1 MRTLVAIAMLLAG
14 ATALHAAEAPPVL
27 VYPCERVATA
37 PVVDGRLDDAAWEKA
52 ALVSGFTYHDRRELA
67 PVQTAFRVVYDAEA
81 LYVGVRCEEPLWQKM
96 TPGTPGMRDTHA
108 AVFGGEAIEVFIDP
122 KHNHSDYFQ
131 IAANSDGTLFDGKG
145 TDSAWDG
152 RARAAGRISEGGWS
166 LEIALPWADFEVRPE
181 PGLVIGLNICRDRN
195 IGPNKLWST
204 WSPIAAN
211 FHDPLR
217 FGHLVLSA
225 PPEMIGRLSDEFR
238 KGGHAGPVQVFAAE
252 GFSGTTYLALA
263 SRSLQSLDATLAML
277 RVAVNTALEVLHAP
291 DVGRFRPEGIAPLF
305 IFGLYDVAV
314 ASEVKLSLMDVYP
327 DDYPVTVVRGAGVEG
342 RDEQETI
349 PLYRLDRVSVDHLT
363 SLFVPAME
371 RRPATS
377 FERLVEVMAALRKP
391 DGCPWDREQTHE
403 TLKKYLT
410 EETYEF
416 FDAIDDQD
424 DERMADEL
432 GDLLLQMVFHARIA
446 EEEGRF
452 DIHDAIRSIVEKLI
466 RRHPHVFG
474 GTEVSGADEVLD
486 NWEKIKAG
494 ERLTAHRKS
503 LLDAVPRAMPSLQ
516 RAFEL
521 TRRASKVG
529 FDWKEATD
537 VLDKVGEEAEE
548 AREALAAGD
557 QAAVRH
563 EIGDLLFAVANLAR
577 KAGVDPDDAL
587 HAANRRFSDRFRY
600 IEARAQEQDTPLAE
614 MSLEEMDRLW
624 NEAKT
629 RLDHA

>member
-225 PPEMIGRLSDEFR
+225 TPEMIGRLSDEFR

-263 SRSLQSLDATLAML
+263 SRSLQSLDATLAEL
-277 RVAVNTALEVLHAP
+277 DSLCQREKSP
-291 DVGRFRPEGIAPLF
+291 
-305 IFGLYDVAV
+305 AV
-314 ASEVKLSLMDVYP
+314 AAALAKRIAAARE
-327 DDYPVTVVRGAGVEG
+327 
-342 RDEQETI
+342 
-349 PLYRLDRVSVDHLT
+349 
-363 SLFVPAME
+363 
-371 RRPATS
+371 
-377 FERLVEVMAALRKP
+377 MAAPIAAKVK
-391 DGCPWDREQTHE
+391 GNQA
-403 TLKKYLT
+403 
-410 EETYEF
+410 
-416 FDAIDDQD
+416 FDAAEWVRTDTQMQQLRI
-424 DERMADEL
+424 EL
-432 GDLLLQMVFHARIA
+432 EKAVWNAR
-446 EEEGRF
+446 
-452 DIHDAIRSIVEKLI
+452 L
-466 RRHPHVFG
+466 
-474 GTEVSGADEVLD
+474 
-486 NWEKIKAG
+486 
-494 ERLTAHRKS
+494 
-503 LLDAVPRAMPSLQ
+503 
-516 RAFEL
+516 
-521 TRRASKVG
+521 
-529 FDWKEATD
+529 
-537 VLDKVGEEAEE
+537 
-548 AREALAAGD
+548 EALLSG
-557 QAAVRH
+557 
-563 EIGDLLFAVANLAR
+563 I
-577 KAGVDPDDAL
+577 
-587 HAANRRFSDRFRY
+587 
-600 IEARAQEQDTPLAE
+600 
-614 MSLEEMDRLW
+614 
-624 NEAKT
+624 
-629 RLDHA
+629 

>member
-1 MRTLVAIAMLLAG
+1 MLLR
-14 ATALHAAEAPPVL
+14 TRQH
-27 VYPCERVATA
+27 
-37 PVVDGRLDDAAWEKA
+37 PVVD
-52 ALVSGFTYHDRRELA
+52 ALEAKGMRAESYDSLYESACSFDELYQRIA
-67 PVQTAFRVVYDAEA
+67 GAVLEEARAGDVVYAVPGSPLLGERTVTLLVAQCDAE
-81 LYVGVRCEEPLWQKM
+81 GIPL
-96 TPGTPGMRDTHA
+96 
-108 AVFGGEAIEVFIDP
+108 
-122 KHNHSDYFQ
+122 
-131 IAANSDGTLFDGKG
+131 TLIP
-145 TDSAWDG
+145 SV
-152 RARAAGRISEGGWS
+152 S
-166 LEIALPWADFEVRPE
+166 
-181 PGLVIGLNICRDRN
+181 
-195 IGPNKLWST
+195 
-204 WSPIAAN
+204 
-211 FHDPLR
+211 
-217 FGHLVLSA
+217 
-225 PPEMIGRLSDEFR
+225 
-238 KGGHAGPVQVFAAE
+238 
-252 GFSGTTYLALA
+252 
-263 SRSLQSLDATLAML
+263 SLDATLAVL
-277 RVAVNTALEVLHAP
+277 RAAVNTALEVLHAP
-291 DVGRFRPEGIAPLF
+291 DVARFRPEGIAPLF

-314 ASEVKLSLMDVYP
+314 ASEVKLSLMEIYP
-327 DDYPVTVVRGAGVEG
+327 DDYPVTVVRGAGVDG
-342 RDEQETI
+342 RNEQETI
-349 PLYRLDRVSVDHLT
+349 PLYCLDRVSVDHLT

-377 FERLVEVMAALRKP
+377 FERLVEVMAALRAP
-391 DGCPWDREQTHE
+391 NGCPWDREQTHE
-403 TLKKYLT
+403 SLKKYLT

-474 GTEVSGADEVLD
+474 GTEVSGTDEVLD